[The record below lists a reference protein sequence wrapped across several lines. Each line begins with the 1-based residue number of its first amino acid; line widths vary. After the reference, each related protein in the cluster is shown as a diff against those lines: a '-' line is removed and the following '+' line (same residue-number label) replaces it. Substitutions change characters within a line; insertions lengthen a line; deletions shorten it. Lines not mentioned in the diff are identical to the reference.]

1 MADVLKLQ
9 TLDGM
14 LDYPSAEDTSKGT
27 TEQQFQEYLKNH
39 QSVMSDVVA
48 VTLWQPSTAY
58 TVGQVIYSPNMPA
71 NTCARV
77 ATAGTTGSAEP
88 AWGAV
93 GSTTSDG
100 TAAYTMMYRTVDFAT
115 TAVAKAGT
123 DAKTIVTPAALASVL
138 ADFKKQV
145 INEAH
150 PVGEIWETTTNDDPN
165 KLWSW
170 QKWVKMDAGRVLISA
185 GTYTENGTTYTYTLG
200 ATGGEAKHTI
210 TISEMPLHGHSG
222 STTTASL
229 DGYLSIENGLHNG
242 PAHRDGGGIVQL
254 EGSYDARRKYGDSD
268 GNNPMGRNLHI
279 AASHNHNLSISA
291 TGGGQAH
298 ENRQPYTVVNRWKR
312 TA

>member
-14 LDYPSAEDTSKGT
+14 LDYPSAEDSSKGT

-39 QSVMSDVVA
+39 QSVMSDMVA

-123 DAKTIVTPAALASVL
+123 DAKTIVTPAALSSVL
-138 ADFKKQV
+138 ADFRKQI

-150 PVGEIWETTTNDDPN
+150 PVGEIWETTTDDDPN
-165 KLWSW
+165 KLWTW

-185 GTYTENGTTYTYTLG
+185 GTYTENGTSYTYTLG

-210 TISEMPLHGHSG
+210 TISE
-222 STTTASL
+222 
-229 DGYLSIENGLHNG
+229 I
-242 PAHRDGGGIVQL
+242 
-254 EGSYDARRKYGDSD
+254 
-268 GNNPMGRNLHI
+268 
-279 AASHNHNLSISA
+279 ASHNHGASISTA
-291 TGGGQAH
+291 NLTGTWSASGSQGLSNSPSNSFSGIISGSDWSGDTHSGSNGNNTPKTITINASHSHSVTINTTGNGSAH
-298 ENRQPYTVVNRWKR
+298 ENRMPYTVVNRWKR